1 MTNIFNLKDNPE
13 DLQEEIDIDD
23 LYEKKR
29 KHDLNNLELFNKILN
44 RIHDKIKKTSKL
56 CKDATNCWFVVPE
69 VMIGIPRYDHAGCI
83 AYVTDKLR
91 TNGFNIRYFHPNTL
105 LISWNHWIPGYIRDE
120 IKKKMNKNIDSFGNI
135 IEEKQNETNE
145 IIDNNNNNNN
155 NSIFGIKTPGSK
167 NKNDNVKSTNNY
179 KPIGNFIYNTDF
191 FKK

>member
-13 DLQEEIDIDD
+13 DLQDKIDIDE

-44 RIHDKIKKTSKL
+44 RIHHKIKQTSNL
-56 CKDATNCWFVVPE
+56 CKNATHCWFVVPE
-69 VMIGIPRYDHAGCI
+69 IMIGIPRYDYAGCI
-83 AYVTDKLR
+83 AYVTDKLK

-135 IEEKQNETNE
+135 IEEKNTNENE
-145 IIDNNNNNNN
+145 IIERDS
-155 NSIFGIKTPGSK
+155 NSVFGINTNNK
-167 NKNDNVKSTNNY
+167 NKSDTKSTNNY